1 MLKRMEVAMSSHW
14 QLQILPLPLPKKQ
27 SPAGSFSPHQ
37 LNNIDQGGVRERV
50 VTGQNPRDG
59 RPLGNKVLNF

>member
-1 MLKRMEVAMSSHW
+1 MSSTGNYKFF
-14 QLQILPLPLPKKQ
+14 PPPLPKKQ
-27 SPAGSFSPHQ
+27 SLAGSFSPHQ

-50 VTGQNPRDG
+50 VTGQNPPDG